1 MPSSKGSSVSDCG
14 LNYVPPE
21 NTDVLSVVPVNVT
34 LVGNTV
40 FFWWG
45 RRGIQP
51 WQTGSSDDELIRVGP
66 HPI

>member
-45 RRGIQP
+45 GGEFSLGRRDQVMM
-51 WQTGSSDDELIRVGP
+51 S
-66 HPI
+66 